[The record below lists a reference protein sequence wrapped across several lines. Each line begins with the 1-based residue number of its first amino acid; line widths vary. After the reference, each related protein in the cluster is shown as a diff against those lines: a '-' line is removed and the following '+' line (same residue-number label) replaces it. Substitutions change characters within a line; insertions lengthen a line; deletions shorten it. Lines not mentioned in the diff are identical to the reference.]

1 MTDAPAQARLSAA
14 YRVTALLVRP
24 FMEAMTVQDWRGGE
38 HLPRTGGFVAAPNH
52 VSYFDPFAVSHYLY
66 DHGHPP
72 YFLGKQEV
80 FRIPVVG
87 RLLLGAGQIP
97 VYRRTGRAADAY
109 RAAAAGVRAGKCVVV
124 FPEGTL
130 TRDPDLWPMV
140 ARTGAARVAL
150 ATQCPLVPIA
160 HWGSQDVL
168 ATYGRVVRLLP
179 RRTMHVLA
187 GRPLELTD
195 LYGLPIDTAV
205 LQRATGRLMERI
217 TGLLEVLR
225 AERAPVERFDS
236 GKHGLP
242 ETGNPHRRVR

>member
-1 MTDAPAQARLSAA
+1 M
-14 YRVTALLVRP
+14 
-24 FMEAMTVQDWRGGE
+24 
-38 HLPRTGGFVAAPNH
+38 
-52 VSYFDPFAVSHYLY
+52 SYFDPFAVSHYLY

-72 YFLGKQEV
+72 YFLGKEEV

-97 VYRRTGRAADAY
+97 VYRTTGRAADAY

-150 ATQCPLVPIA
+150 ETRCPLVPIA

-168 ATYGRVVRLLP
+168 ATYGRMVRLLP

-205 LQRATGRLMERI
+205 LLRATGRLMERI

-225 AERAPVERFDS
+225 ARRAPVERFDS
-236 GKHGLP
+236 GKHRRP
-242 ETGNPHRRVR
+242 ATGDPRRRAR